1 MTGGGATAAGGS
13 GPGDG
18 RAARPQGQ
26 EQQQPVMVI
35 STYPDR
41 AEASKAAE
49 AIVGSRLAA
58 CANISEVSSFYWWDG
73 AVVRDEREQIVI
85 FKTTSHRKDD
95 LKDEISRTHP
105 YDVPEIA
112 EVHVRDIN
120 GPYMRWLA
128 SSTGVAGRGR

>member
-1 MTGGGATAAGGS
+1 
-13 GPGDG
+13 
-18 RAARPQGQ
+18 
-26 EQQQPVMVI
+26 MVI
-35 STYPDR
+35 STYPGR
-41 AEASKAAE
+41 AEASKAAA

-73 AVVRDEREQIVI
+73 KMVKDEREQIVI

-95 LKDEISRTHP
+95 LKDEIGRTHP

-128 SSTGVAGRGR
+128 SSTGVAGSGR